1 MNQLYERIRAICEEK
16 NISIGEL
23 SREAKLSDDDRQALK
38 RGQRMNISL
47 GAAKNIARVLGVS
60 IDSLAEYE
68 TPNLVSSLSRSQLQ
82 QAAETYEAIIRREVV
97 EDRFRERG
105 LDPNEYPVY
114 FEEALSQYCDAL
126 DSQLFEGEALER
138 VAECLAKMG
147 AEN

>member
-82 QAAETYEAIIRREVV
+82 QAAESYEAIIRREVV

-114 FEEALSQYCDAL
+114 FEEALSQYCNAL

>member
-114 FEEALSQYCDAL
+114 FEEALSQYCNAL

-138 VAECLAKMG
+138 VAEYLAKMG

>member
-114 FEEALSQYCDAL
+114 FEEALSQYCNAL

-138 VAECLAKMG
+138 VAECLAKRG

>member
-114 FEEALSQYCDAL
+114 FEEALSQYCNAL

-138 VAECLAKMG
+138 VAECLAEMG

>member
-82 QAAETYEAIIRREVV
+82 QAAEAYEAIIRREVV

-126 DSQLFEGEALER
+126 DSQLFEVEALER

>member
-82 QAAETYEAIIRREVV
+82 QAAEAYEAIIRREVV

-105 LDPNEYPVY
+105 LDPNEYPVC

-126 DSQLFEGEALER
+126 DSQLFEVEALER

>member
-105 LDPNEYPVY
+105 LDPNEYPGY
-114 FEEALSQYCDAL
+114 FEEALSQYCNAL